1 MCLANASTGQSRFTR
16 ANIHSSFFRVTF
28 SCSQNLGAFCLSQ
41 TKQQIDLVYVNG
53 AVNWFGGPYET
64 RKNEF
69 TRKTAVKKITELKK
83 TREEERKRKV
93 EAGYRFLWINRQ
105 QQQQEEKR
113 KRVWG
118 CLCVYCRKKKKRA
131 AFRLVYPVPAPLS
144 SFSSDDASVD
154 AAGTAPRSTCN
165 ITTTRPTHPS
175 TPPPTREKRKKK
187 KQLPVCVC
195 AREESSAQLRGW
207 TWSSWVVVFFL
218 RFFFS
223 FLPSRHVILSP
234 LYVYATAAPLGEL

>member
-1 MCLANASTGQSRFTR
+1 M
-16 ANIHSSFFRVTF
+16 
-28 SCSQNLGAFCLSQ
+28 
-41 TKQQIDLVYVNG
+41 
-53 AVNWFGGPYET
+53 
-64 RKNEF
+64 
-69 TRKTAVKKITELKK
+69 
-83 TREEERKRKV
+83 
-93 EAGYRFLWINRQ
+93 
-105 QQQQEEKR
+105 
-113 KRVWG
+113 
-118 CLCVYCRKKKKRA
+118 YCRKKKKRA

-187 KQLPVCVC
+187 QLPACVC